1 MAGHHARKVA
11 HHKAKVKKTH
21 VKKAHH
27 PPKPPHNPKL
37 KHH

>member
-21 VKKAHH
+21 VKKAH
-27 PPKPPHNPKL
+27 KPVV
-37 KHH
+37 HHKKKP